1 MFDVG
6 FTELIVIGV
15 VAILVI
21 GPDKLPQV
29 ARFLGSMVGRMQR
42 YVASVKSEM
51 EREVRLE
58 QLKDLQNTI
67 ANSATNTEKLI
78 NAQPQKKSSTKKST
92 TKKSVKSK
100 STV

>member
-29 ARFLGSMVGRMQR
+29 ARFLGSMVGPMQR

>member
-1 MFDVG
+1 
-6 FTELIVIGV
+6 
-15 VAILVI
+15 
-21 GPDKLPQV
+21 
-29 ARFLGSMVGRMQR
+29 MVGRMQR

>member
-51 EREVRLE
+51 EREVRLD

>member
-78 NAQPQKKSSTKKST
+78 NAQPQKKSPTKKST

>member
-67 ANSATNTEKLI
+67 ANSASNTEKLI

>member
-6 FTELIVIGV
+6 FAELLVIGV
-15 VAILVI
+15 VAIVVI

-29 ARFLGSMVGRMQR
+29 ARFLGSIVGRMQR

-51 EREVRLE
+51 EREIRLD

-67 ANSATNTEKLI
+67 AATSPIEEKI
-78 NAQPQKKSSTKKST
+78 TNKEPRKKQSSRQPGSSKTVKK
-92 TKKSVKSK
+92 
-100 STV
+100 

>member
-67 ANSATNTEKLI
+67 ANSASNTEKLI
-78 NAQPQKKSSTKKST
+78 NSQPQKKSSTKKST